1 MDSTEVDRAAL
12 EPLYERLLEERIALL
27 YANGPTTILGNLL
40 ASALLVFLLRDSA
53 PGSGLGIWLLAVLLV
68 GVIRWFSFQHYRRA
82 PESAKAPRRWGRIY
96 VLLIGLNSCLWG
108 VASVVFFSPEPEI
121 VAVFIILLA
130 GAVSASVAAHA
141 VYLPACVTHALP
153 TVLPFAA
160 RLFWEGGSWFFGV
173 GTLSVLFM
181 VLSMFFARNAH
192 RNLVDLVRLR
202 FEKEALAA
210 ALSRQRDIAEHANLA
225 KTRFLAA
232 ASHDLR
238 QPVQALAFFSDALA
252 HEVTAPQTLGLL
264 DKIRATG
271 RSLQDLLD
279 ALLDVSRIEAAAV
292 QVKKRNFCVAELLER
307 LRRDFLQQAQTQQLR
322 LRVAACD
329 AWVYSDPVQLER
341 ILRNIVSNAI
351 KYTPRGGVLIG
362 CRRAD
367 GEISIEVHDTGV
379 GIAPELQDA
388 VFREFYQLDNPERDR
403 EKGLGLGLAI
413 ADGLARLLGHSLG
426 LRSTPGRGSVFSI
439 KVPRGEREA
448 ANVLP
453 QATPV
458 DDLQGRAVLLIDD
471 DALVRE
477 AAAAILERFGC
488 VVVVAESGEE
498 ALDLMQASGFTP
510 EAMLVDYR
518 LRGAST
524 GVEVIRQV
532 QAHCARVVPAAL
544 LTGDTAPD
552 RLREV
557 QASGFALCHKP
568 LSGAKLRALL
578 SSLLLPVSGEPTPG
592 SAPLRA

>member
-1 MDSTEVDRAAL
+1 MDSTEVDPAAL
-12 EPLYERLLEERIALL
+12 EPLNERLLEERITLL
-27 YANGPTTILGNLL
+27 YTNGPTTILGNVV
-40 ASALLVFLLRDSA
+40 ASALLAFLLRNSA
-53 PGSGLGIWLLAVLLV
+53 PARELAIWLLGVLLV
-68 GVIRWFSFQHYRRA
+68 GVIRWFSFGQYRRA
-82 PESAKAPRRWGRIY
+82 AKTAQAAQRWGRIY

-108 VASVVFFSPEPEI
+108 AASVVFFSPEPEI
-121 VAVFIILLA
+121 VTVFIILLA

-141 VYLPACVTHALP
+141 AYLPACVAHAVP

-173 GTLSVLFM
+173 GMLSVLFM

-202 FEKEALAA
+202 FEKEALVA
-210 ALSRQRDIAEHANLA
+210 ALSHQRDIAERANLA

-238 QPVQALAFFSDALA
+238 QPVQALAFFSDALS

-264 DKIRATG
+264 DKIRAAG
-271 RSLQDLLD
+271 RTLQDLLD

-307 LRRDFLQQAQTQQLR
+307 LRRDFLRQAQEKQLR
-322 LRVAACD
+322 LRVSTCD

-351 KYTPRGGVLIG
+351 KYTPRGSVLIG

-367 GEISIEVHDTGV
+367 GQISIEVHDTGV

-413 ADGLARLLGHSLG
+413 ADGLARLLDHPLR
-426 LRSTPGRGSVFSI
+426 LRSTPGRGSTFAIS
-439 KVPRGEREA
+439 VPRGEREE
-448 ANVLP
+448 ANALP
-453 QATPV
+453 YALPV
-458 DDLQGRAVLLIDD
+458 DDLQGRAVLLVDD

-498 ALDLMQASGFTP
+498 ALELMQASGFTP

-524 GVEVIRQV
+524 GVEVIGQV
-532 QAHCARVVPAAL
+532 TTHCARIVPAAL

-557 QASGFALCHKP
+557 QASGYALCHKP

-578 SSLLLPVSGEPTPG
+578 SSLLLPSAGEPRVDF
-592 SAPLRA
+592 APPRV